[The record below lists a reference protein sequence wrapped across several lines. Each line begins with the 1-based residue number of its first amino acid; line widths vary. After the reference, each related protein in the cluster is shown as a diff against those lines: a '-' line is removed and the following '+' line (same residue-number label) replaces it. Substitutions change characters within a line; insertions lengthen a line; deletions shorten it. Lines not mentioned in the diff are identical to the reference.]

1 MKTQKFQ
8 LKLYIVVFACVDGAL
23 GADGGHDSQAV

>member
-1 MKTQKFQ
+1 MQK
-8 LKLYIVVFACVDGAL
+8 KEIKVKVYILSVCTDRGL